1 MAGLPL
7 SPNNADEEG
16 TRPMQEFINRLT
28 RTWLSFRESEE
39 GQGLVEY
46 ALIIA
51 LVAILLV
58 GALTLLQGQLSTVF
72 SNITGSL

>member
-1 MAGLPL
+1 MGAI
-7 SPNNADEEG
+7 SDQPNEG
-16 TRPMQEFINRLT
+16 TPRMLREYIDHLVE
-28 RTWLSFRESEE
+28 TWLSFRESEE

-58 GALTLLQGQLSTVF
+58 GALTLLQGQLTSVF
-72 SNITGSL
+72 SNISSNL

>member
-1 MAGLPL
+1 MHEKARHCTYIRNQRKDSDVLKVSL
-7 SPNNADEEG
+7 VL
-16 TRPMQEFINRLT
+16 Q
-28 RTWLSFRESEE
+28 WLKQHMRED

-58 GALTLLQGQLSTVF
+58 AALTTLQGQISTVF
-72 SNITGSL
+72 STISADL